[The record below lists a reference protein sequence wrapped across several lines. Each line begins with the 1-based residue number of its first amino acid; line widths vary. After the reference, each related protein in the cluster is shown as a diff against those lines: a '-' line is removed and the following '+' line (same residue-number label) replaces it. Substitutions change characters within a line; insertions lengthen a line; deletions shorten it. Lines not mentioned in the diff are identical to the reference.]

1 MEKRKSPRVVG
12 EWAKPEHDGR
22 VDVVSTD
29 TDPEI
34 MRGYLEGRRSAHSI
48 VDRWIRFV
56 VNNPIWGLADRRE
69 DALQETR
76 RRVYENLL
84 YEKFQG
90 LSSLRT
96 YVSQTAKFVCI
107 EMLRAKIRHRAEDVD
122 AIDLRDG
129 ADGPEHALM
138 ADEQLKA
145 LKVAIEHLPERCRVL
160 FELIFRDEL
169 RYDAIAERLGVAPGT
184 VKSRAARCRE
194 MLSRELTAETA
205 GQLFPAPEAEKPRS

>member
-1 MEKRKSPRVVG
+1 M
-12 EWAKPEHDGR
+12 
-22 VDVVSTD
+22 
-29 TDPEI
+29 
-34 MRGYLEGRRSAHSI
+34 
-48 VDRWIRFV
+48 DRWIRFV

-145 LKVAIEHLPERCRVL
+145 LKMAIEHLPERCRVL

-169 RYDAIAERLGVAPGT
+169 RYDAIAERLGIAPGT

-205 GQLFPAPEAEKPRS
+205 RQHFPAPEAEKPRS